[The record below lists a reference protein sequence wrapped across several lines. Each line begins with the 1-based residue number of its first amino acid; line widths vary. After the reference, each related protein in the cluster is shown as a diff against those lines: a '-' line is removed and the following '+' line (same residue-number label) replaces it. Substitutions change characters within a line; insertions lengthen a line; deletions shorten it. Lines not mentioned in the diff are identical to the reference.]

1 MGLKMIPMTK
11 RKIVILSQF
20 CAVVLWML
28 YLATRLNNPFTTDTF
43 ISLTKTRPSAPT
55 QTHASGVHGG
65 SSGSGSLRAHQKPQ
79 VTLGADS
86 NSKGDDDT
94 ATANKQDGNRDDDA
108 TNKTTTP
115 GSRLAKAISLLPS
128 ILDPSDASVDRMTC
142 PPVNATRYGHLR
154 GPPSAPELENEQ
166 RFLFALNLRQCVD
179 LLPRLMGSLLEAMRF
194 LGPRHC
200 ALSIV
205 EGNSD
210 DGTLE
215 VLRLLEE
222 ELKAMGV
229 GYWLTTSSLDPSKG
243 ERIQRLALLRQLA
256 VEPLV
261 KGGLLSSRLS
271 PDATVLF
278 INDVAACAEDLL
290 ELAHQRRLQSADM
303 VCAMDW
309 SHPGAGLDDDN
320 LPFFYDVWVARAI
333 NGDLFFDIPAGTGG
347 WEKGQDLFFNE
358 PVARQRMAA
367 GVPFQVF
374 ACWNGATAFA
384 AEPLASGDV
393 SFRWPAKD
401 ECFQGEPQLFC
412 KDLWWKGYGKIAV
425 VPSVNLEYTDT
436 KGRQTKRQKG
446 YVSEFVSGERPRK
459 KISVWKGPPDMVK
472 CMPGFSDQTWL
483 PWNETLVEMTL

>member
-1 MGLKMIPMTK
+1 
-11 RKIVILSQF
+11 
-20 CAVVLWML
+20 
-28 YLATRLNNPFTTDTF
+28 
-43 ISLTKTRPSAPT
+43 
-55 QTHASGVHGG
+55 
-65 SSGSGSLRAHQKPQ
+65 
-79 VTLGADS
+79 
-86 NSKGDDDT
+86 
-94 ATANKQDGNRDDDA
+94 
-108 TNKTTTP
+108 
-115 GSRLAKAISLLPS
+115 S
-128 ILDPSDASVDRMTC
+128 ILDPSDTSIDRMTC
-142 PPVNATRYGHLR
+142 PPINVTRYGHLR
-154 GPPSAPELENEQ
+154 GPPASPGLQNEQ
-166 RFLFALNLRQCVD
+166 QFLFALNLRQCVD

-215 VLRLLEE
+215 VLRMLEE
-222 ELKAMGV
+222 ELRSMGV
-229 GYWLTTSSLDPSKG
+229 DYWLTTSSLDPSKG
-243 ERIQRLALLRQLA
+243 ERIKRLALLRQLA

-261 KGGLLSSRLS
+261 KGNTHWLRPTTLSPGGLPASRLS

-290 ELAHQRRLQSADM
+290 ELAHQRRAQSADM

-309 SHPGAGLDDDN
+309 SHPGDGLDDDN

-333 NGDLFFDIPAGTGG
+333 NGDLFFDIPAETGG

-412 KDLWWKGYGKIAV
+412 KDLWWKGYEKIAV
-425 VPSVNLEYTDT
+425 VPSVNLEYTDA

-446 YVSEFVSGERPRK
+446 YVSEFTGADLGE
-459 KISVWKGPPDMVK
+459 KIGRWNGPPDMVK
-472 CMPGFSDQTWL
+472 CMPGFSDQSWL
-483 PWNETLVEMTL
+483 PWNETLV